1 MSSWTG
7 VAQAYER
14 SFATLCGGTLERLLD
29 DTRPVAV
36 GGGHHLDVGS
46 GTGDLAARAAEQG
59 RTVVA
64 VDADPGMAALTEGVV
79 PGRAVRAALPSLP
92 FGDGCF
98 DAVTANFVVNHV
110 GDPRAATR
118 ELARVTRPG
127 GRVAL
132 TSWTARPPT
141 WSALT
146 TYAFEAAGVVVAPGG
161 RLPPELDFDR
171 SVEGLADVAGG
182 AKGAGL
188 TVLDARELR
197 WDWAVTVDNLWSGI
211 AGGVATAGQ
220 AYLAQTSA
228 VRAAAEQHFRRA
240 ASELA
245 DGGLLHLPSTAAYV
259 LCGA

>member
-1 MSSWTG
+1 MGPVSSWTG

-14 SFATLCGGTLERLLD
+14 SFATLCGGTVERLLD
-29 DTRPVAV
+29 DTRSVSGR
-36 GGGHHLDVGS
+36 GGRHLDVGS

-64 VDADPGMAALTEGVV
+64 VDADPGMAALTERVV
-79 PGRAVRAALPSLP
+79 PRRAVRAALPSLP

-127 GRVAL
+127 GRVAV
-132 TSWTARPPT
+132 TSWTARPPM

-182 AKGAGL
+182 TGL

-197 WDWAVTVDNLWSGI
+197 WDWAVTVDDLWSGI

-220 AYLAQTSA
+220 AYLAQTST
-228 VRAAAEQHFRRA
+228 VRAAAEHHFRRA